1 MTRLTL
7 KNAAIK
13 ACLLCCVIGGT
24 TYAGDA
30 AQDTWRTW
38 PGDSVGV
45 RNAKFFAIDHKWYG
59 VQITCYKESDS
70 MDSSSVEVYYQGR
83 GLDEYK
89 ISINGHMYESPINSE
104 ARVQSV
110 DFNNFLEDLRTGKP
124 ITIIN
129 GSASATITSKNA
141 SIIPDPFGTNACFT
155 FM

>member
-7 KNAAIK
+7 KNAAIN
-13 ACLLCCVIGGT
+13 AGLIFCLIAGT
-24 TYAGDA
+24 TNASDSTQDA
-30 AQDTWRTW
+30 WRTW
-38 PGDSVGV
+38 SGDSVGV
-45 RNAKFFAIDHKWYG
+45 KNAKFFAIDHKWYG

-89 ISINGHMYESPINSE
+89 ISINGRVYDSPINSE

-110 DFNNFLEDLRTGKP
+110 AFNNFLDDLRTGKP
-124 ITIIN
+124 ITIID
-129 GSASATITSKNA
+129 GSSSATISNKNE
-141 SIIPDPFGTNACFT
+141 SIIPDPFGKSACFT